1 MAEIPVPDGLQDML
15 QGFVVCVLRTQPN
28 DLVEFAAQYF
38 AELLESRPS
47 GIDNNSCGM
56 GVTNDEH
63 MDESMSDNDD
73 YMDEAEEMAMMQ
85 RRTNVGRRKSVSAE
99 GYDPEASDDDDEERV
114 VHPKTDQQRERLS
127 KVISGMLIFSSLD
140 TEQTQQVL
148 DAMFERIVE
157 PGEHVINEG
166 DDGDNFYVIERGTF
180 DIFINDPVTKD
191 PQHKGTYNDTGAF
204 GELAL
209 MYNCPRLAT
218 IIATVKGALWGMDRT
233 TFRRII
239 VKNAAKKRKQ
249 YEDFLSSVPL
259 LSTLTPEER
268 MKVADAMTTKQY
280 ADDECILR
288 QGDAADYFYLVIRGS
303 VVVKRR
309 GDDEHNPDNQVT
321 LKKYERG
328 DYFGELALIQNQ
340 PRAASAFALGECECA
355 VLDVQAFERLLG
367 PCKELLMRNIPLYE
381 QQLSQIYQDLN
392 VGE

>member
-1 MAEIPVPDGLQDML
+1 MADNNIPVPDGLHDML
-15 QGFVVCVLRTQPN
+15 QGFVVCVLRNQPS
-28 DLVEFAAQYF
+28 DLCEFAAQYF
-38 AELLESRPS
+38 ADLLDSR
-47 GIDNNSCGM
+47 DAERNM
-56 GVTNDEH
+56 GVTNDDH
-63 MDESMSDNDD
+63 IDEPMSDNDD
-73 YMDEAEEMAMMQ
+73 FMDEAEEMALLA
-85 RRTNVGRRKSVSAE
+85 RRNNVGQRKSVSAE
-99 GYDPEASDDDDEERV
+99 GYDPDASDDDDDPRV
-114 VHPKTDQQRERLS
+114 VHPKTDEQRDRLS
-127 KVISGMLIFSSLD
+127 NVISKMLIFSSLD
-140 TEQTQQVL
+140 IEQTQQVL

-157 PGEHVINEG
+157 PGEHVIDEG

-191 PQHKGTYNDTGAF
+191 PQHKGTYNGSGAF

-209 MYNCPRLAT
+209 VYNCPRLAT
-218 IIATVKGALWGMDRT
+218 IIATVNGALWGMDRT

-239 VKNAAKKRKQ
+239 VKNAAKKRRQ

-268 MKVADAMTTKQY
+268 MKVADAMTTKVY
-280 ADDECILR
+280 ADDELCLR
-288 QGDAADYFYLVIRGS
+288 QGDAADYRSYFIRGS

-340 PRAASAFALGECECA
+340 PRAASAFAMGDCECA

-392 VGE
+392 VNE

>member
-309 GDDEHNPDNQVT
+309 GDDEVRT
-321 LKKYERG
+321 LNI
-328 DYFGELALIQNQ
+328 AL
-340 PRAASAFALGECECA
+340 SK
-355 VLDVQAFERLLG
+355 LLNI
-367 PCKELLMRNIPLYE
+367 LLLE
-381 QQLSQIYQDLN
+381 STD
-392 VGE
+392 